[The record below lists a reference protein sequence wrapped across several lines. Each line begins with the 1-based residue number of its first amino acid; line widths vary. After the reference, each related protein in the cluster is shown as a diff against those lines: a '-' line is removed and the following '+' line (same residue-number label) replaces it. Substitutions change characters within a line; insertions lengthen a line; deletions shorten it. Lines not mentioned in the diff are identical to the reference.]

1 MTRSRRENQRTDW
14 LPFQSNTK
22 TMASRK
28 RSRREAAGTRDS
40 GLSENPPYGSER
52 NPAPEAIKTK
62 RDGKKQTDRRK
73 WENYLTGCT
82 ICAERSKGHNGGTGK
97 KYDGEAHI
105 CL

>member
-1 MTRSRRENQRTDW
+1 MTRSRKKVSEQVGFLSSQTQKPW
-14 LPFQSNTK
+14 PLGK
-22 TMASRK
+22 G
-28 RSRREAAGTRDS
+28 AAGRLPGKRES

-82 ICAERSKGHNGGTGK
+82 ICAERSKGYNGGTGK
-97 KYDGEAHI
+97 KYDREASR
-105 CL
+105 